1 MTEEESKLL
10 LGASRKGDMEIR
22 KVKFPS
28 LKPLDEAEER
38 DPNITH
44 IDDIFIDVS
53 VELGQGELSVRELL
67 ALEEGSV
74 IKLDR
79 VIGEAVDVN
88 LNRQRF
94 AKGEVI
100 VVNEE
105 FNVRINT
112 INLVRNLKLTEGMI

>member
-1 MTEEESKLL
+1 MTEEEAKLL
-10 LGASRKGDMEIR
+10 LGASRKGDVEIR
-22 KVKFPS
+22 KVQFPS
-28 LKPLDEAEER
+28 LKPLAEPDDETY
-38 DPNITH
+38 NIAH
-44 IDDIFIDVS
+44 IDDLFIEVS
-53 VELGQGELSVRELL
+53 VELGQGELNVRELL

-79 VIGEAVDVN
+79 VIGDAVDVN

-105 FNVRINT
+105 FNVRIST
-112 INLVRNLKLTEGMI
+112 INQVKNLKLSEGLI

>member
-1 MTEEESKLL
+1 MTEEEARLL
-10 LGASRKGDMEIR
+10 PGASRKSDIEIR
-22 KVKFPS
+22 KVQFPS
-28 LKPLDEAEER
+28 LKPLDA
-38 DPNITH
+38 DNQPPNMTH
-44 IDDIFIDVS
+44 IDDIYIEVS
-53 VELGQGELSVRELL
+53 VELGRGELNVKDLM

-100 VVNEE
+100 IVNEE
-105 FNVRINT
+105 FNVRISTVNQ
-112 INLVRNLKLTEGMI
+112 VRNLKLSEGLI

>member
-10 LGASRKGDMEIR
+10 VGASRKGDMEIR

-28 LKPLDEAEER
+28 LKPLDDADER

-44 IDDIFIDVS
+44 IDDISIDVS

-88 LNRQRF
+88 LNRQKF

-105 FNVRINT
+105 FNVRINA
-112 INLVRNLKLTEGMI
+112 INLVRNLKLSEGMI

>member
-10 LGASRKGDMEIR
+10 LGASRKGDTEIR

-28 LKPLDEAEER
+28 LKPLEESDER

-79 VIGEAVDVN
+79 VIGESVDVN
-88 LNRQRF
+88 LNRQKF

-112 INLVRNLKLTEGMI
+112 INLVRNLKLSEGMI

>member
-1 MTEEESKLL
+1 MTEEEARLL
-10 LGASRKGDMEIR
+10 VGASRKGDIEIR
-22 KVKFPS
+22 KVQFPS
-28 LKPLDEAEER
+28 LKPLAEP
-38 DPNITH
+38 DNQATNLTH
-44 IDDIFIDVS
+44 IDDIYIEVS
-53 VELGQGELSVRELL
+53 VELGRGELNIKELL

-105 FNVRINT
+105 FNVRISTVNQ
-112 INLVRNLKLTEGMI
+112 IKNLKLSEGLI